1 MLISRSSKVRGAM
14 FTCRWR
20 RWWCASTSDY
30 LTKDNQLIYTNFV
43 LTDRQQSLPSILVQT
58 TWFYGEWFKIYHVQN
73 FVWFFCGIYYVTTV
87 TINGINRMHMLS
99 VLLTALFR
107 IFRKLH
113 FRLFCS
119 TIKYV
124 YKTLHFLVK
133 QLHNTTSA
141 VNNYHSSFH
150 HNYHTKTGILHWLWI
165 QEGSSTSYVSLHS
178 SVNVV
183 WHHSTCPT
191 NFKQVARME
200 PRQRLRS
207 SSSPALVVP
216 ATRRSSLGNQTFLVA
231 AARAWNSHCCI
242 NPAFI
247 PSSPENSSVHRIFS
261 TTLVTLSA
269 FWANVTCFWLC

>member
-1 MLISRSSKVRGAM
+1 MQVTSLMMCKHFWLLNKGQ
-14 FTCRWR
+14 
-20 RWWCASTSDY
+20 STNLHKFRIDW
-30 LTKDNQLIYTNFV
+30 
-43 LTDRQQSLPSILVQT
+43 QT
-58 TWFYGEWFKIYHVQN
+58 TIFAEHFGANNVILWWMVQN
-73 FVWFFCGIYYVTTV
+73 LSCAKLRVVFCGIYYVTTV

-107 IFRKLH
+107 IFWKLH

>member
-1 MLISRSSKVRGAM
+1 MYGSKFIMCKTSCGFLWNILCNNCNDKRHKPYAHVISV
-14 FTCRWR
+14 
-20 RWWCASTSDY
+20 
-30 LTKDNQLIYTNFV
+30 
-43 LTDRQQSLPSILVQT
+43 
-58 TWFYGEWFKIYHVQN
+58 
-73 FVWFFCGIYYVTTV
+73 
-87 TINGINRMHMLS
+87 
-99 VLLTALFR
+99 LTALFR
-107 IFRKLH
+107 IFWKLH

-191 NFKQVARME
+191 NFNKSLEWSPDSVWGHRARQHSLYQL
-200 PRQRLRS
+200 PGGRHWVTKHFLSLPPGRGTVTAASTLHSFRR
-207 SSSPALVVP
+207 ALKTHLFTASFP
-216 ATRRSSLGNQTFLVA
+216 
-231 AARAWNSHCCI
+231 
-242 NPAFI
+242 P
-247 PSSPENSSVHRIFS
+247 P
-261 TTLVTLSA
+261 
-269 FWANVTCFWLC
+269 